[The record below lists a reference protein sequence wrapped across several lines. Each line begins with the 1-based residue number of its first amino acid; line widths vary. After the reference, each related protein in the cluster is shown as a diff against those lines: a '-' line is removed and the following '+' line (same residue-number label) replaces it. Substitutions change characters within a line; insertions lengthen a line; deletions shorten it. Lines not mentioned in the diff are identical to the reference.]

1 MRISR
6 RNFPPGN
13 GHLGAMVSGSIDLER
28 IAFSELLVAGR
39 YEEARSFCQQSARY
53 DEDESNH
60 GILM

>member
-28 IAFSELLVAGR
+28 IAFPSCCSRDGMR
-39 YEEARSFCQQSARY
+39 KRARSANNQHDRTKMRAIMGF
-53 DEDESNH
+53 
-60 GILM
+60 